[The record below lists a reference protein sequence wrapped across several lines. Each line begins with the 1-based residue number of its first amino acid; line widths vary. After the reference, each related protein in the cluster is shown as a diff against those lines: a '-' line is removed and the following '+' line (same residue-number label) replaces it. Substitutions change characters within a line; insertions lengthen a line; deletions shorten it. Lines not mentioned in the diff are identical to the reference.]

1 MVTSGTIER
10 ASKAGKARASSLR
23 PEQRRA
29 ISSQAAQERWKNA
42 APNEDIP
49 LAGYT
54 GKLQIRDI
62 ELPCAVLPDR
72 TRVIMESSVAKQ
84 LGRGHGGKTRKLA
97 APDGGP
103 PMPIFLSGA
112 TLEPFVSNS
121 LRLALSEPIVYR
133 ARGGQ
138 RKGVDA
144 TLLPEICEVWL
155 AARDAG
161 VLQRQQIRIA
171 ENADVLM
178 RALARVGIT
187 ALVDE
192 ATGYQYIRDRD
203 ELHRILEAYISKELL
218 PWAKRFPDEFYKEMF
233 RLRNWQYSP
242 FSVKR
247 PKHVGRLT
255 ADLVYKKLPE
265 GVLDELR
272 QRNPIVTDNG
282 RRRYRHH
289 QFLSETIGHPHLEKH
304 IAAVTV
310 LMRASPNWGTFKRL
324 FDRAFSSRETQ
335 EELPGI
341 FEELEC

>member
-1 MVTSGTIER
+1 MPISENKER
-10 ASKAGKARASSLR
+10 ASRAGKARASSLS
-23 PEQRRA
+23 PEQRKA
-29 ISSQAAQERWKNA
+29 ISSQAAKEKWKSA
-42 APNEDIP
+42 APNKDIP
-49 LAGYT
+49 LAEYT

-72 TRVIMESSVAKQ
+72 TRVVMQSSIAKQ

-103 PMPIFLSGA
+103 PMPMFLSGA

-144 TLLPEICEVWL
+144 TLLPEICDVWL
-155 AARDAG
+155 TARDAG
-161 VLQRQQIRIA
+161 VLQRQQIPIA
-171 ENADVLM
+171 ENADILM

-203 ELHRILEAYISKELL
+203 ELHKILEAYISKELL
-218 PWAKRFPDEFYKEMF
+218 PWAKRFPDEFYKELF

-242 FSVKR
+242 VSVKR
-247 PKHVGRLT
+247 PRHVGRLT

-272 QRNPIVTDNG
+272 QRNPTVADDG

-304 IAAVTV
+304 IASVTT
-310 LMRASPNWGTFKRL
+310 LMRASPNWDAFKRL
-324 FDRAFSSRETQ
+324 FDRAFPFSERQ

-341 FEELEC
+341 LEECDS